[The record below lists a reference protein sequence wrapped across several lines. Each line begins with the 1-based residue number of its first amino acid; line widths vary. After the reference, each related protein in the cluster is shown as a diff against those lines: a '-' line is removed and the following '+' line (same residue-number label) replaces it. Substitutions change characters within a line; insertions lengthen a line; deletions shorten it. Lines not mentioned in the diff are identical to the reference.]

1 MESDQSSNYMLNFA
15 RPRNGVK
22 LKQLKSKQKKV
33 KNEYKNASMEV
44 DQQFLQFKLI
54 NNPSSKVASPRSHQS
69 GTI

>member
-1 MESDQSSNYMLNFA
+1 MLNFA

-22 LKQLKSKQKKV
+22 LKQLKSKQKRV
-33 KNEYKNASMEV
+33 ISKNEYKNASMEV

-54 NNPSSKVASPRSHQS
+54 NNPSAKAASPQSHQS